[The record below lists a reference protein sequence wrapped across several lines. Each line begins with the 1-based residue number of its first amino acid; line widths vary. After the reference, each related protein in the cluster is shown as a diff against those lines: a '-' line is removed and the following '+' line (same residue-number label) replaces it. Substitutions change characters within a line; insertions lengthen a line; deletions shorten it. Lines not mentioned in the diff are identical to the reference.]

1 MLDIFACCALAT
13 AILQFIYSLIV
24 GSFPFNAFLSGIFCC
39 AGSAVLTSTLLIVFL
54 IDSFVPVR
62 MDALRESAPHPD
74 TTTIIFFAVCLRL
87 QISEGQE
94 SSKTP
99 ERAFVDYVLA
109 MSTLFLAVW
118 CYIG

>member
-1 MLDIFACCALAT
+1 MGQTSRPLGFPLQEIISTFATKYKAVPPRLRVLDIFACCALAT

-24 GSFPFNAFLSGIFCC
+24 GSFPFNAFLSGVFCC
-39 AGSAVLTSTLLIVFL
+39 AGTAVLTI
-54 IDSFVPVR
+54 
-62 MDALRESAPHPD
+62 
-74 TTTIIFFAVCLRL
+74 CLRL
-87 QISEGQE
+87 QISEGQN